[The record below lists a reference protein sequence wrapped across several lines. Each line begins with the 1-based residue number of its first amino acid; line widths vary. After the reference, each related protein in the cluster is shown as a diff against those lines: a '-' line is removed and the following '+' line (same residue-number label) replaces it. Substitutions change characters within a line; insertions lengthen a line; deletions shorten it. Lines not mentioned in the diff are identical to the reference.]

1 MKKINLKKLKSIR
14 LSIYFAVLLSIIIIV
29 TTSLF
34 ALYTMFNIKNLA
46 SEYESDIYKLRYS
59 LSTILVQSLIIDTKK
74 NNFEATKSIIDLLK
88 KDNLLSYTYVK
99 DNNTGKIILGDYS
112 QNAMLE
118 NYKPDTKQSIQKLTK
133 TIGEYTVYFG
143 IPAKDHMDVY
153 YDSFFDMITNI
164 LTLFIVFGIAVSV
177 MMSGIISKPLERLSK
192 AAKEITDGNFDV
204 QIPKTNFSEIND
216 LINSYNEMGLQL
228 NELYSSLELKVQER
242 TVALEA
248 ANYKLQETQAMMVH
262 SEKMRSLGELVAGI
276 AHEINNPINF
286 IHGNIMILQNY
297 VDDLL
302 RLIDLYEEN
311 NINFP
316 EDTKAKI
323 EALKK
328 EIDLDFLRGDIKDL
342 IKSCIEGT
350 QRTKN
355 IVLDLKNFSRM
366 EERVLTQL
374 DIPKE
379 IDTTLN
385 ILNNKYKNRIT
396 VIKNYAP
403 NTPKI
408 EAYGG
413 QLNQVFMN
421 ILDNAQDAMGE
432 KGTLTINVYKEH
444 SKVKIEFI
452 DTGKGIPE
460 ENLKKV
466 FDPFFTTKPVGKG
479 TGLGMS
485 ISYRVINDHHGTIEV
500 ESKVGVGTKF
510 TITLPINQDSKEN
523 MTMEEEIINDLREEN
538 GVKENE

>member
-1 MKKINLKKLKSIR
+1 MKKINLKSIKSIR
-14 LSIYFAVLLSIIIIV
+14 LSLYFAVLLSIIIIV

-59 LSTILVQSLIIDTKK
+59 MSTILVQSLIIDTKR
-74 NNFEATKSIIDLLK
+74 NNFDVTKSIIDLLK
-88 KDNLLSYTYVK
+88 KDNLLAYTYVK
-99 DNNTGKIILGDYS
+99 NNTTGKIILGDYS
-112 QNAMLE
+112 QNSMLE
-118 NYKPDTKQSIQKLTK
+118 SYKNDPSQSIQRLSK
-133 TIGEYTVYFG
+133 TIDNYTVYFG
-143 IPAKDHMDVY
+143 IPAKDHIDLY
-153 YDSFFDMITNI
+153 YESFFDMITNI
-164 LTLFIVFGIAVSV
+164 LTLFIVFGIVVSV

-192 AAKEITDGNFDV
+192 AAKEIREGNFNV
-204 QIPKTNFSEIND
+204 KINKTNFTEIND
-216 LINSYNEMGLQL
+216 LINSYNEMGSQL
-228 NELYSSLELKVQER
+228 NELYTSLEQKVQER
-242 TVALEA
+242 TVALKEA
-248 ANYKLQETQAMMVH
+248 NHKLQETQAMMVH

-297 VDDLL
+297 ANDLL
-302 RLIDLYEEN
+302 KLIDLYEQN

-323 EALKK
+323 ESLKK

-355 IVLDLKNFSRM
+355 IILDLKNFSRM

-374 DIPKE
+374 DVPRE

-396 VIKNYAP
+396 VIKNYSP
-403 NTPKI
+403 DVPKI

-421 ILDNAQDAMGE
+421 ILDNAQDAMAE
-432 KGTLTINVYKEH
+432 KGTLTINV
-444 SKVKIEFI
+444 SKIDTNIKIEFI

-500 ESKVGVGTKF
+500 ESKEGIGTKF
-510 TITLPINQDSKEN
+510 TIILPINQDAKETKDTIAESKL
-523 MTMEEEIINDLREEN
+523 IKDINDKTE
-538 GVKENE
+538 

>member
-1 MKKINLKKLKSIR
+1 MKKFNLKLKSIR
-14 LSIYFAVLLSIIIIV
+14 LSVYFAVLLSIIIIV

-34 ALYTMFNIKNLA
+34 AVYTMFNIKNLA

-59 LSTILVQSLIIDTKK
+59 LSTILVQSLIIDTKR

-112 QNAMLE
+112 QNTMLE
-118 NYKPDTKQSIQKLTK
+118 NYKPDTKQSVQKLTK

-143 IPAKDHMDVY
+143 IPAKNHMDVY
-153 YDSFFDMITNI
+153 YESFFEMITNI

-204 QIPKTNFSEIND
+204 QIPKTNFTEINE

-276 AHEINNPINF
+276 AHEINNPVNF

-316 EDTKAKI
+316 EDIKTKI

-396 VIKNYAP
+396 VIKNYSP
-403 NTPKI
+403 DTPKI

-500 ESKVGVGTKF
+500 ESKVNAGTKF
-510 TITLPINQDSKEN
+510 TITLPINQDAKEE
-523 MTMEEEIINDLREEN
+523 TMEEKIINDLREEN
-538 GVKENE
+538 GVKENDW